1 MKITSLKNCLS
12 TFSRALCQKID
23 PRWRKFESQTKVE
36 HKLTNMQ
43 TAFDILST
51 LVLRDYSKWTS
62 NKDERGEENN
72 AHPNFR
78 SKSNKRWEKNF
89 NFIDRMTEQ
98 IESLINQVCK
108 ESDYWVYS
116 NLQRPR
122 SSFFQKSIYFCIVDV

>member
-1 MKITSLKNCLS
+1 
-12 TFSRALCQKID
+12 
-23 PRWRKFESQTKVE
+23 
-36 HKLTNMQ
+36 MQ

-72 AHPNFR
+72 AHPNFH